1 MRKFVLCV
9 AFITSPAL
17 LAAQDVR
24 APDLTEETTF
34 ARLNEVLP
42 LEVAQDVIAVVSDA
56 TSRGLPGLTIANRV
70 LEGAAKGRSGEE
82 VRAAAHA
89 LSRDLGGAR
98 NALIEAGRTPE
109 ASEIEAGAAAL
120 GMGVDG
126 KTISEV
132 ARQAPSGRSLTVPIT
147 VIGQLVERGL
157 PSDEVLAEVLARL
170 EQRLEDRELAELPGQ
185 AGRLIA
191 EGHRPADV
199 GLTLASQRAG
209 RTLPA
214 GPPASVP
221 RNNGNPDRPAR
232 PAPPQR
238 P

>member
-1 MRKFVLCV
+1 M
-9 AFITSPAL
+9 
-17 LAAQDVR
+17 
-24 APDLTEETTF
+24 
-34 ARLNEVLP
+34 EVVP
-42 LEVAQDVIAVVSDA
+42 LEVAQDVTAVVSDA
-56 TSRGLPGLTIANRV
+56 TSRGLPGLTIANRA
-70 LEGAAKGRSGEE
+70 LEGVAKGRSGEE

-89 LSRDLGGAR
+89 LSHDLVDAR
-98 NALIEAGRTPE
+98 NAFLEAGRTPE

-170 EQRLEDRELAELPGQ
+170 KQRLEDRELAELPGE
-185 AGRLIA
+185 AGRLVA
-191 EGHRPADV
+191 EGHRPSEV
-199 GLTLASQRAG
+199 GLALASQRAG

-221 RNNGNPDRPAR
+221 RNNGNPDRPGR
-232 PAPPQR
+232 PAQSLR